1 MLPIKGNKEL
11 IHSSLGNIIDFH
23 IGKDML
29 LIENYEK
36 KFTRLYELTK
46 GPRIDPKPFVT
57 HKKKT
62 FLEGLP
68 DLSAI
73 YSLNTNRRKL

>member
-1 MLPIKGNKEL
+1 MPVKGNKEQ

-36 KFTRLYELTK
+36 KLTRLYELTK
-46 GPRIDPKPFVT
+46 GPKIDPKPFVT
-57 HKKKT
+57 HKKKI
-62 FLEGLP
+62 FLEGLS
-68 DLSAI
+68 DLSSI
-73 YSLNTNRRKL
+73 YSLNTNRKKF